1 MRSRHLLLF
10 SIFGITAAG
19 AQEISEASHVGA
31 MEGAAQA
38 CAAAFPRQ
46 ARSYQDLTRRLVSCH
61 MSDAQYRDWH
71 ARVRAHPHYN
81 EAVEQGRRSL
91 DPHAGNRERQCRSLR
106 ELACGPGTNP
116 APHQRNQS

>member
-1 MRSRHLLLF
+1 MRLRYLPLF
-10 SIFGITAAG
+10 SLLAITGAG

-46 ARSYQDLTRRLVSCH
+46 ARDYQDVTRRLVSCH
-61 MSDAQYRDWH
+61 MSEPQYRDWH
-71 ARVRAHPHYN
+71 DRVRARPDYA
-81 EAVEQGRRSL
+81 EAVAQGRRSL
-91 DPHAGNRERQCRSLR
+91 DSHPANRERQCRSLR

-116 APHQRNQS
+116 TPHRRSQ